1 MNFGELSGH
10 VDLPICLQR
19 SRISDAERP
28 PKADIHHEP
37 PNKRAYRQRL
47 ETLLKAAKDQN
58 SDVKEFKTKMKVIR
72 DAYLEAKGAKELVA
86 EETHQESA
94 TLALFLNA
102 TCDYH
107 SSTGHARLSESG
119 EDEDEEEPPV
129 GLFLD
134 QLDLMV
140 KRVGLF

>member
-1 MNFGELSGH
+1 M
-10 VDLPICLQR
+10 
-19 SRISDAERP
+19 
-28 PKADIHHEP
+28 KATTPSYACRTLFDRKEVKP
-37 PNKRAYRQRL
+37 YRQRL

-72 DAYLEAKGAKELVA
+72 DTYLEAKGAKELVA
-86 EETHQESA
+86 EETQQEAA
-94 TLALFLNA
+94 TLALFLNE
-102 TCDYH
+102 YH

-129 GLFLD
+129 GLFLN